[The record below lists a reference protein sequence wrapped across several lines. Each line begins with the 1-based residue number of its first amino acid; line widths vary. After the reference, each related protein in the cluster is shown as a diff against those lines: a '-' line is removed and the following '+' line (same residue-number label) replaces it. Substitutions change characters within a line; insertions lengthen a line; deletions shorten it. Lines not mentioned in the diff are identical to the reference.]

1 MKNINK
7 QEFVNLNSS
16 VSGADSLPGDLSDI
30 INSFDIGEMMDRVAD
45 FDLNRECGKMNSI
58 EDGVACLEKGIGHIV
73 DLSAEG
79 IIDQI
84 DIVNQMKD
92 VFGGLGDEFGL
103 GNGKKK
109 ASFGSSSKR
118 GSSSRGKRSTKNADI
133 IGQMADAF
141 GDLGGLGSKKGG
153 SKGFDL
159 GGLEG
164 LLKNL

>member
-92 VFGGLGDEFGL
+92 VFGVWVT
-103 GNGKKK
+103 NS
-109 ASFGSSSKR
+109 ASEMERRKRRLVLPPKEALLPAERDRLKMPISSARWRTRSETWEVLEAKR
-118 GSSSRGKRSTKNADI
+118 RIERI
-133 IGQMADAF
+133 
-141 GDLGGLGSKKGG
+141 
-153 SKGFDL
+153 
-159 GGLEG
+159 
-164 LLKNL
+164 